1 MNTETYTVLSS
12 LLVDKF
18 SVDPTKVSREATFL
32 DLGLDSLTLME
43 FVFAAE
49 DAFSIRIPEDQIDP
63 NLAGLTLDDICQV
76 IEKMK
81 QS

>member
-18 SVDPTKVSREATFL
+18 SVDPNKVSREATFL

-76 IEKMK
+76 IDKMK
-81 QS
+81 KS

>member
-1 MNTETYTVLSS
+1 VNTETYTVLSS

-18 SVDPTKVSREATFL
+18 SVDPTKVSRGATFL

-76 IEKMK
+76 IDKMK
-81 QS
+81 KS

>member
-1 MNTETYTVLSS
+1 VNTETYTVLSS

-76 IEKMK
+76 IDKMK

>member
-18 SVDPTKVSREATFL
+18 SVHPTKLSRDATFL

-43 FVFAAE
+43 LVFAAE
-49 DAFSIRIPEDQIDP
+49 DAFSIRIPEDPIDR

-76 IEKMK
+76 RDKMK

>member
-76 IEKMK
+76 IDKMK

>member
-1 MNTETYTVLSS
+1 VNTETYTVLSS

-76 IEKMK
+76 IDKMK
-81 QS
+81 KS

>member
-76 IEKMK
+76 IDKMK
-81 QS
+81 KS